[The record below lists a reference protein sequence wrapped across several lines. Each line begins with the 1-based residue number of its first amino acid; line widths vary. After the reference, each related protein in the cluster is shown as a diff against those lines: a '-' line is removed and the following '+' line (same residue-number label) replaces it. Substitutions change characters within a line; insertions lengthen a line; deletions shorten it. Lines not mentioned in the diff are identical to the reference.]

1 MPSRDFST
9 DTVCRNVSC
18 LMFEE
23 ESINDQSKGVGL
35 QKTEDDDDDDYLLNV
50 SLFTCNNVK
59 YSLNADS
66 TSGDN

>member
-1 MPSRDFST
+1 
-9 DTVCRNVSC
+9 
-18 LMFEE
+18 MFEE

-35 QKTEDDDDDDYLLNV
+35 QKTEDDDDDDDDYLLNV